1 MARIGLTNLPLAT
14 KGPIVSSTS
23 LRKDR
28 IMEVTIMVSS
38 SYMKLL
44 PKTMLSS
51 DTDNEVKE
59 SEEIN
64 GEQGRDESW
73 QNVMQ
78 KK

>member
-1 MARIGLTNLPLAT
+1 MTRIGLTNLPLAT

-23 LRKDR
+23 FRKDR

-44 PKTMLSS
+44 PKTVLSS

-64 GEQGRDESW
+64 GE
-73 QNVMQ
+73 
-78 KK
+78 

>member
-1 MARIGLTNLPLAT
+1 MTRIGLTNLPLAT
-14 KGPIVSSTS
+14 KGPIESSTS

-44 PKTMLSS
+44 PRTMLSS

>member
-1 MARIGLTNLPLAT
+1 
-14 KGPIVSSTS
+14 
-23 LRKDR
+23 
-28 IMEVTIMVSS
+28 
-38 SYMKLL
+38 
-44 PKTMLSS
+44 MLSS

>member
-1 MARIGLTNLPLAT
+1 
-14 KGPIVSSTS
+14 
-23 LRKDR
+23 
-28 IMEVTIMVSS
+28 MVSS

-44 PKTMLSS
+44 PKTVLSS

-73 QNVMQ
+73 QTIMQ
-78 KK
+78 KKKKILSWANHSLKNWIGLLPVFFVTPK